1 MSMTRTFRSFPIDD
15 FDSIK
20 QQMLH
25 WADQFSVCCF
35 LDNNRYDS
43 PLHTS
48 ECLLAVG
55 VSALTDITAGKP
67 LLDLKDFLAAH
78 NDWVF
83 GHLSY
88 DLKNEIND
96 LRSSL
101 PDNIGFPGLFFF
113 VPGIVL
119 MLDENQLRVGS
130 TGNDHESVFNSVLNH
145 SLQEEVQLQQ
155 PVSIL
160 KRMDKPAYLETI
172 KYLQDHIRRGDC
184 YEINFCQEFYAE
196 GVIIDPVSV
205 FTKLTRLSPNPFSAY
220 YKTGNRYLLC
230 ASPERYLK
238 KTGRHIVSQPIKGT
252 LHRVQ
257 SDKEQ
262 DQLQKETLFLSQ
274 KDRSENVMV
283 VDLVRNDLSRVCTE
297 GSVKV
302 DELFGIYTFPQVHQ
316 MVSTVSGTL
325 KQDKDFTDI
334 ISASFPMGSMTGAPK
349 LSVMEL
355 IERYE
360 KSRRGL
366 FSGAVGYITPGGDFD
381 FNVVIRSI
389 LYNADG
395 RYLSF
400 PTGSAITHYSD
411 PEAEYAECMLKGEA
425 MRRVLEG
432 ERK

>member
-1 MSMTRTFRSFPIDD
+1 MPMTRTFRSFPIHD

-25 WADQFSVCCF
+25 WSSQFNVCCF

-48 ECLLAVG
+48 ECLLGAGTHASTIIDSDKALAVLG
-55 VSALTDITAGKP
+55 EFMET
-67 LLDLKDFLAAH
+67 H
-78 NDWVF
+78 HDWIF

-88 DLKNEIND
+88 DLKNEIEG

-101 PDNIGFPGLFFF
+101 PDHIGFPDLFFF
-113 VPGIVL
+113 VPEIVVIV
-119 MLDENQLRVGS
+119 DEHQLRIG
-130 TGNDHESVFNSVLNH
+130 TFGMDHEDIFESILH
-145 SLQEEVQLQQ
+145 Q
-155 PVSIL
+155 PVFQKDSLLQDVNIQQ
-160 KRMDKPAYLETI
+160 RIEKPAYLQTVQMLKE
-172 KYLQDHIRRGDC
+172 HIRRGDC
-184 YEINFCQEFYAE
+184 YEINFCQEFYLTD
-196 GVIIDPVSV
+196 ITIDPVEV
-205 FTKLTRLSPNPFSAY
+205 FSKLTRLSPNPFSAY

-230 ASPERYLK
+230 ASPERYLR
-238 KTGRHIVSQPIKGT
+238 KTGRQIISQPIKGT
-252 LHRVQ
+252 LQRVLTNIEQDRVQ
-257 SDKEQ
+257 KEK
-262 DQLQKETLFLSQ
+262 LLSSQ

-283 VDLVRNDLSRVCTE
+283 VDLVRNDLSRVCME

-302 DELFGIYTFPQVHQ
+302 DELFGIYSFPQVHQ
-316 MVSTVSGTL
+316 MISTVSGEL
-325 KQDKDFTDI
+325 KKGVAFEEI
-334 ISASFPMGSMTGAPK
+334 IRATFPMGSMTGAPK
-349 LSVMEL
+349 RKVMQL
-355 IERYE
+355 IEQYE

-366 FSGAVGYITPGGDFD
+366 FSGAVGYIAPGGDFD

-389 LYNADG
+389 LYNSDN

-432 ERK
+432 EEE